1 MGYSRAS
8 VAVVLVVA
16 LAGMVGCRRRP
27 EGSAGSSA
35 ADRGPTVAGSILPIA
50 DVLAQLVGG
59 RYRVM
64 TLLPAGQTP
73 HGYEPAPAQAERLAA
88 AELLVM
94 VGLGVDDW
102 ALRSAEALGRDG
114 PRVLQLGAVVDTSL
128 PETGAAPDG
137 STTRTAR
144 SPADVDGHDHGHHH
158 AGADDP
164 HIWLDPIKMI
174 QITDEIARALA
185 AVDPA
190 GEADFVA
197 NAERFKRELRDLDR
211 LYAERLA
218 KLPRRE
224 FVTFHAAYGH
234 LAARYG
240 LEEVP
245 LRFAHAE
252 EAGPRQL
259 EQVVAFIRKNK
270 VRFIFAEPQ
279 FPVDQL
285 DAIAQQTGVGVDRL
299 DPLGA
304 PGITGHDGYVAMMK
318 TNLAALIEGLSR

>member
-1 MGYSRAS
+1 
-8 VAVVLVVA
+8 
-16 LAGMVGCRRRP
+16 MVGCGKRP
-27 EGSAGSSA
+27 DGSGALNRS
-35 ADRGPTVAGSILPIA
+35 PTVIGSILPIA
-50 DVLAQLVGG
+50 DVLAQLAGG

-64 TLLPAGQTP
+64 TLLPPGQTP
-73 HGYEPAPAQAERLAA
+73 HGYEPTPAQVEQLANA
-88 AELLVM
+88 KLLVM

-102 ALRSAEALGRDG
+102 ALRSTQALGRDA
-114 PRVLQLGAVVDTSL
+114 PRTLQLGAVVDTSL
-128 PETGAAPDG
+128 PRAATAHGRPSTRAAAP
-137 STTRTAR
+137 A
-144 SPADVDGHDHGHHH
+144 ADDHDHDHGHH
-158 AGADDP
+158 GSGIDDP
-164 HIWLDPIKMI
+164 HIWLDPVKMI
-174 QITDEIARALA
+174 RITDEIARALA

-190 GEADFVA
+190 GEAGFAA

-211 LYAERLA
+211 LFAEGLA

-224 FVTFHAAYGH
+224 FVTFHSAYGH

-240 LEEVP
+240 LEEIP
-245 LRFAHAE
+245 LRLTHAE

-259 EQVVAFIRKNK
+259 ERVVAFIRKNK

-304 PGITGHDGYVAMMK
+304 PGITGHDGYIAMMK
-318 TNLAALIEGLSR
+318 TNLATLVEGLSK